1 MTERRARENILAI
14 KERME
19 KMIDLGRKKKKNRD
33 HVKPAA

>member
-19 KMIDLGRKKKKNRD
+19 KIIDLGRKKKKR
-33 HVKPAA
+33 KIEIM

>member
-19 KMIDLGRKKKKNRD
+19 KIIDLGRKKRKEK
-33 HVKPAA
+33 